1 MRANRSIEAKLD
13 HSEDAMWWLAP
24 SSRAEYQTLRRRT
37 VAGDLREPFPGLFG
51 RAGTCEALG
60 PRGCAYR
67 TLKTLVRL
75 HPDWCFCSFS
85 AAVLYGI
92 HVPFA
97 HLDSVHLAVSPGRYR
112 ASSKA
117 ITRHEREHETARVE
131 EALVTPID
139 ETVMDCLC
147 AAPFADGLAIADSA
161 LHWQLT
167 SPSQLR
173 AYCSDHGTWR
183 KGIVRARRVL
193 SYADHRAESGGESL
207 VRAII
212 IDAGFVLSELQVE
225 MEDPLGTG
233 SIVRVDF
240 YWRLA
245 DRRVVV
251 LEFDGLQKYL
261 SLAPEQ
267 SRATK
272 KDFRNAI
279 KKLSDERARESRINL
294 SGATVIRLTS
304 REACDASY
312 VVKLL
317 ERAGVPRR

>member
-1 MRANRSIEAKLD
+1 MRANRDIEAKLD
-13 HSEDAMWWLAP
+13 QSEDAMRWLAP
-24 SSRAEYQTLRRRT
+24 SSRAEYQALRRRT

-51 RAGTCEALG
+51 RTGTCGSLG

-67 TLKTLVRL
+67 TLKTLTRM

-85 AAVLYGI
+85 AAVLHGI

-97 HLDSVHLAVSPGRYR
+97 YLDSVHLAVSPGRYSANSR
-112 ASSKA
+112 A
-117 ITRHEREHETARVE
+117 ITRHERKHETARVE

-139 ETVMDCLC
+139 ETVTDCLC

-161 LHWQLT
+161 LHWHLT
-167 SPSQLR
+167 SPSQLKC
-173 AYCSDHGTWR
+173 YLSDHGTWR

-193 SYADHRAESGGESL
+193 SYADGRAEGGGESL

-212 IDAGFVLSELQVE
+212 IDAGFVLPELQVE
-225 MEDPLGTG
+225 MDDPLGTR
-233 SIVRVDF
+233 SFVRVDF
-240 YWRLA
+240 YWLLA
-245 DRRVVV
+245 GGRVVV

-261 SLAPEQ
+261 SHDTEQ
-267 SRATK
+267 PHATG
-272 KDFRNAI
+272 KDVRNAI

-294 SGATVIRLTS
+294 TGATVIRLTS
-304 REACDASY
+304 RDARDASY